1 MKGITGFALNNSR
14 TVIMTIL
21 LVIVGG
27 VYAFMNLPKLE
38 DPFITIREAVVA
50 AQYPGMPVEEVERLI
65 TRPIEE
71 EIRTMGEV
79 DDIENSTSKVGQ
91 SLMHVTIK
99 DEIPSEDLPAVYK
112 LLRNRMDDV
121 KPDLPEGTTGPMVDD
136 TFGDTSVATI
146 ALWSDG
152 FSMAEMLETARQIRE
167 RLNLMEGIM
176 KVDLTGVQ
184 EERIYLEVSNAKAT
198 QLGIKTSDIGESL
211 REQNVLLPGGKM
223 GVNDVEFIIET
234 LGRFKSVEQVG
245 DVLIPVSGTQGTIPL
260 RDIATI
266 RKGYVDPVENPA
278 YYNGHQAIVLSVF
291 LIRGVDALEF
301 GRRLTKKVTEIE
313 QSLPWGYKLEFATY
327 QPELVKK
334 SVSGMVLNVIE
345 SVAIVLV
352 VVMLLLGFRT
362 GLIVGSFI
370 PLVMLFGILVMYAL
384 GIDME
389 RMSLATMII
398 ALGMFVD
405 NAIVVSDDIKV
416 NLESGLERKEAVL
429 KTGNSLALPLLTS
442 TLTTIFAFGP
452 ILLQVGSTG
461 DYTSSLGSVMI
472 ILLLGSWF
480 FSMFS
485 STSMCY
491 WFLKIKPAAGGKK
504 HQTSD
509 PYQGKFY
516 QIYRKILQFSLRYRF
531 MVLAVTGGV
540 FAVAIYAFTFIP
552 QAFFPPGDRNQYLI
566 YLDLPAGTRI
576 EETDRTVRQLSAW
589 LQDKE
594 QNPEITGTIGY
605 VGNGGPRFFLS
616 LSPMDPDPF
625 LAFLIV
631 NTETNKQVAELVTR
645 TSQYILDNLPNT
657 RGRVKAMWLGSTET
671 GLLEIRLS
679 GPGIPVLKEQAEEL
693 MAALGK
699 IPGTIDIKQD
709 WNNRVFT
716 AMIAV
721 DQNRARRAGVTSQD
735 VAGALDFFID
745 GSTTTDFHEG
755 NVQIP
760 IVGRGVK
767 TERNSPDNLPTLGI
781 YTSAGDNVPL
791 NQVADLY
798 FRGNLDRIMRYN
810 QERTITVS
818 AKNQVLQASE
828 IFAALKPT
836 LEKMKFPKNH
846 YWEVGGEL
854 EDAATAMASLVKW
867 MLPCLGGIVFLLV
880 WQFNSIRRAA
890 IIILTMPLVLVGSVV
905 GLLAMQADFGFM
917 VILGLL
923 ALAGSIVNNGIVM
936 IDKIEENK
944 REGQTPYDAVV
955 NSAVSRFRPILLSV
969 STTMLGFS
977 PLIINNDP
985 LFYGMACV
993 MFFGLG
999 IGSLFT
1005 LNYVP
1010 ALYSIF
1016 FGVKLP
1022 ADKVPAKS

>member
-14 TVIMTIL
+14 TVIMTL
-21 LVIVGG
+21 LLIIVGG
-27 VYAFMNLPKLE
+27 IYAFLNLPKLE
-38 DPFITIREAVVA
+38 DPLITIREALVA
-50 AQYPGMPVEEVERLI
+50 AKYPGMPVEQVERLI

-71 EIRTMGEV
+71 KIRSMGEV
-79 DDIENSTSKVGQ
+79 DKIRDSTSKVGEC
-91 SLMHVTIK
+91 LIHVTIK
-99 DEIPSEDLPAVYK
+99 DEVPSEQLPATWK
-112 LLRNRMDDV
+112 LLRNRMSDV
-121 KPDLPEGTTGPMVDD
+121 KSELPKGTIGPLVDD

-152 FSMAEMLETARQIRE
+152 FSMAEMHETARQIRE
-167 RLNLMEGIM
+167 RLNMMKGIQ
-176 KVDLTGVQ
+176 KVDLNGVQ
-184 EERIYLEVSNAKAT
+184 DERIYLEVSNAKIA
-198 QLGIKTSDIGESL
+198 QLGIDPADIGKSL
-211 REQNVLLPGGKM
+211 RKQNILLPGGRIDIS
-223 GVNDVEFIIET
+223 DVEIIVET
-234 LGRFKSVEQVG
+234 QGMFESVEEIEE
-245 DVLIPVSGTQGTIPL
+245 VLIPISGTQATIPL

-266 RKGYVDPVENPA
+266 RKAYVEPIHNPA

-291 LIRGVDALEF
+291 ILRGVDAVEF
-301 GRRLTKKVTEIE
+301 GRRLQEEVQKIE
-313 QSLPWGYKLEFATY
+313 QSLPWGYVLEFATY
-327 QPELVKK
+327 QPELIKK
-334 SVSGMVLNVIE
+334 AVSGMVVNVLE

-370 PLVMLFGILVMYAL
+370 PLVMLFGVLTMYAL

-416 NLESGLERKEAVL
+416 NMETGMARKEAVL
-429 KTGNSLALPLLTS
+429 KTGNSLAVPLLTS
-442 TLTTIFAFGP
+442 TLTTVFAFGP
-452 ILLQVGSTG
+452 ILLQIGSTG

-472 ILLLGSWF
+472 ILLMGSWF

-485 STSMCY
+485 STSMCF
-491 WFLKIKPAAGGKK
+491 WFLKPKPAKPATGGGK
-504 HQTSD
+504 QQQSD

-516 QIYRKILQFSLRYRF
+516 RFYRWILKFSLRFRF
-531 MVLAVTGGV
+531 LVLAVTGGA
-540 FAVAIYAFTFIP
+540 FAIAIYAATFIP
-552 QAFFPPGDRNQYLI
+552 QAFFPSGDRNQYLI

-576 EETDRTVRQLSAW
+576 EETDRTVRKLSAW
-589 LQDKE
+589 LQDK
-594 QNPEITGTIGY
+594 QKNPEITGTIAY

-616 LSPMDPDPF
+616 LAPVDPDPF
-625 LAFLIV
+625 VGFLIV
-631 NTETNKQVAELVTR
+631 NTPTDKEVPELVTR
-645 TSQYILDNLPNT
+645 TSQYLLNNFPNV
-657 RGRVKAMWLGSTET
+657 RGRVKSMWLGGSET
-671 GLLEIRLS
+671 GLFQIRLS
-679 GPGIPVLKEQAEEL
+679 GPGIEVLQAQADQL
-693 MAALGK
+693 MAALRN

-709 WNNRVFT
+709 WNNRVMT
-716 AMIAV
+716 AKADV
-721 DQNRARRAGVTSQD
+721 DQARASRAGVTSQD
-735 VAGALDFFID
+735 VADALDFFID
-745 GSTTTDFHEG
+745 GATATNYHQG

-767 TERNSPDNLPTLGI
+767 VERDSPESLGTLSIRSSSGG
-781 YTSAGDNVPL
+781 SVPL
-791 NQVADLY
+791 NQVADVYVVGEL
-798 FRGNLDRIMRYN
+798 NRIVRYN
-810 QERTITVS
+810 QDRTITVS
-818 AKNQVLQASE
+818 AKNQVLKASE

-836 LEKMKFPKNH
+836 LDTMDFPKNH

-854 EDAATAMASLVKW
+854 EDSARAQRNLAKW
-867 MLPCLGGIVFLLV
+867 LLPCFGGIVFLLV

-890 IIILTMPLVLVGSVV
+890 IIILTMPLVIVGAVV

-936 IDKIEENK
+936 IDKIEENR

-977 PLIINNDP
+977 PLIINHDP

-1010 ALYSIF
+1010 ALYSILF
-1016 FGVKLP
+1016 RVKPP
-1022 ADKVPAKS
+1022 AA

>member
-21 LVIVGG
+21 LVIGG
-27 VYAFMNLPKLE
+27 GIYAFLNLPKLE
-38 DPFITIREAVVA
+38 DPFITIREAVVMA
-50 AQYPGMPVEEVERLI
+50 KYPGMPVEQVERLI

-71 EIRTMGEV
+71 KIRSMGEV
-79 DDIENSTSKVGQ
+79 DKIKDSTSKVGEC
-91 SLMHVTIK
+91 LIHVTIK
-99 DEIPSEDLPAVYK
+99 DEVPSEDLPATWK
-112 LLRNRMDDV
+112 LLRNRMADV
-121 KPDLPEGTTGPMVDD
+121 KPELPEGTNGPIVDD

-152 FSMAEMLETARQIRE
+152 FSMAEMHETAREIRE
-167 RLNLMEGIM
+167 RLNLLKGIQ

-184 EERIYLEVSNAKAT
+184 DERIYLEVSNAKIV
-198 QLGIKTSDIGESL
+198 QLGIDTVDIGKSL
-211 REQNVLLPGGKM
+211 RKQNIVLPAGRIN
-223 GVNDVEFIIET
+223 VNNVEFVVET
-234 LGRFKSVEQVG
+234 QGRFKSTDEIR
-245 DVLIPVSGTQGTIPL
+245 DVLIPISGTQSSIPL

-266 RKGYVDPVENPA
+266 RRGYVEPIHNPA

-291 LIRGVDALEF
+291 ILRGVDAVEF
-301 GRRLTKKVTEIE
+301 GERLQQKVLEIE
-313 QSLPWGYKLEFATY
+313 QSLPWGYVLEFATY
-327 QPELVKK
+327 QPELINKA
-334 SVSGMVLNVIE
+334 VSGMVINVIE

-370 PLVMLFGILVMYAL
+370 PLVMLFGLLTMYAL

-416 NLESGLERKEAVL
+416 NLETGMERKDAVL
-429 KTGNSLALPLLTS
+429 KTGSSLVVPLLTS
-442 TLTTIFAFGP
+442 TLTTVFAFGP
-452 ILLQVGSTG
+452 ILLQIGTTG

-472 ILLLGSWF
+472 ILLIGSWF

-491 WFLKIKPAAGGKK
+491 WFLKTKPAGGGDT
-504 HQTSD
+504 QPARD

-516 QIYRKILQFSLRYRF
+516 RFDRWILQLSLRYWIL
-531 MVLAVTGGV
+531 VLAFTGGA
-540 FAVAIYAFTFIP
+540 FAIAVYGLTFIP
-552 QAFFPPGDRNQYLI
+552 QSFFPGGDRNQYLI

-576 EETDRTVRQLSAW
+576 EETDRTVRQLSTW
-589 LQDKE
+589 LQDKQE
-594 QNPEITGTIGY
+594 NPEITGTIAY

-616 LSPMDPDPF
+616 LAPVDPDPF
-625 LAFLIV
+625 VAFLIV
-631 NTETNKQVAELVTR
+631 NTQSGEQVSDLVKR
-645 TSQYILDNLPNT
+645 SSQYILDSFPNV
-657 RGRVKAMWLGSTET
+657 RGRVKAMWLGGTET
-671 GLLEIRLS
+671 GLMQLRLS
-679 GPGIPVLKEQAEEL
+679 GPDIGVLQEQAEQL
-693 MAALGK
+693 MAALRK
-699 IPGTIDIKQD
+699 IPGSIDIKQD

-716 AMIAV
+716 VMADV
-721 DQNRARRAGVTSQD
+721 DQARARRARVTSED
-735 VAGALDFFID
+735 VANSLNFFVD
-745 GSTTTDFHEG
+745 GDTTTNYYQG
-755 NVQIP
+755 NIEIP

-767 TERNSPDNLPTLGI
+767 IERDSPDSLRTLGI
-781 YTSAGDNVPL
+781 HTDSGDSVPVNQIADVYIMGEL
-791 NQVADLY
+791 N
-798 FRGNLDRIMRYN
+798 RIMRYN

-818 AKNQVLQASE
+818 AKNQVLKASE
-828 IFAALKPT
+828 IFATLKPT
-836 LEKMKFPKNH
+836 LDGMKFPKNH
-846 YWEVGGEL
+846 HWEVGGEL
-854 EDAATAMASLVKW
+854 EDATRAQKNLAKW
-867 MLPCLGGIVFLLV
+867 LLPCFGGIVFLLV

-890 IIILTMPLVLVGSVV
+890 IIILTMPLVIVGAVV
-905 GLLAMQADFGFM
+905 GLIAMQADFGFM

-936 IDKIEENK
+936 IDKIEEN
-944 REGQTPYDAVV
+944 RRDGQTPYDAVV

-977 PLIINNDP
+977 PLIINHDP

-1010 ALYSIF
+1010 VLYSVF
-1016 FGVKLP
+1016 FRVKTP
-1022 ADKVPAKS
+1022 ADNVPGS

>member
-1 MKGITGFALNNSR
+1 MKGITAFALNNSR
-14 TVIMTIL
+14 TVIMTLL

-27 VYAFMNLPKLE
+27 FFAFIKLPKLE

-50 AQYPGMPVEEVERLI
+50 AKYPGMPVEQVERLI

-71 EIRTMGEV
+71 KIRSMGEI
-79 DDIENSTSKVGQ
+79 DKIKDSTSKVGEC
-91 SLMHVTIK
+91 LIHVVLK
-99 DEIPSEDLPAVYK
+99 DEVPSENLPATWK
-112 LLRNRMDDV
+112 LLRNRMNDV
-121 KPDLPEGTTGPMVDD
+121 KPELPEGTLGPMVDD

-152 FSMAEMLETARQIRE
+152 FSMAEMHETARQIRE
-167 RLNLMEGIM
+167 RLNMMKGIQ

-184 EERIYLEVSNAKAT
+184 DERIYLEVSSARIA
-198 QLGIKTSDIGESL
+198 QLGIDPADISKSL
-211 REQNVLLPGGKM
+211 QDQNILLPGGRINL
-223 GVNDVEFIIET
+223 NDVEFIVET
-234 LGRFKSVEQVG
+234 QGRFKTIEEIEE
-245 DVLIPVSGTQGTIPL
+245 VLIPISGTQATVPL

-266 RKGYVDPVENPA
+266 RRAYVEPINNPA

-291 LIRGVDALEF
+291 ILRGVDAVEF
-301 GRRLTKKVTEIE
+301 GRRLKKGIKDIE
-313 QSLPWGYKLEFATY
+313 GSLPLGYVLEFATY
-327 QPELVKK
+327 QPELIKK
-334 SVSGMVLNVIE
+334 AVSGMVLNVLE
-345 SVAIVLV
+345 SVGIVLF

-370 PLVMLFGILVMYAL
+370 PLVMLFGILLMYAL

-416 NLESGLERKEAVL
+416 NLESGLKRKEAVL
-429 KTGNSLALPLLTS
+429 KTGSSLAVPLLTS
-442 TLTTIFAFGP
+442 TLTTVFAFGP
-452 ILLQVGSTG
+452 ILLQIGTTG

-472 ILLLGSWF
+472 ILLMGSWF

-491 WFLKIKPAAGGKK
+491 WFLKIKPVTDGDK
-504 HQTSD
+504 HQAHD

-516 QIYRKILQFSLRYRF
+516 RFYRGILKLSLRFRF
-531 MVLAVTGGV
+531 PVLVLTGGAFV
-540 FAVAIYAFTFIP
+540 VAVYAMTFIP
-552 QAFFPPGDRNQYLI
+552 QAFFPSGDRNQYLI

-576 EETDRTVRQLSAW
+576 EETDRTVRRLSDW
-589 LQDKE
+589 LQDKQE
-594 QNPEITGTIGY
+594 NPEITGTIAY

-616 LSPMDPDPF
+616 LAPVDPDPF
-625 LAFLIV
+625 VAFLIV
-631 NTETNKQVAELVTR
+631 NTETDDQVPEMVQRTR
-645 TSQYILDNLPNT
+645 QYLDNNYPNV
-657 RGRVKAMWLGSTET
+657 RGRVKSMWLGGSET
-671 GLLEIRLS
+671 GLMQVRLS
-679 GPGIPVLKEQAEEL
+679 GPGIEVLQKQAEQT
-693 MAALGK
+693 MAALRK

-709 WNNRVFT
+709 WNNRVMT
-716 AMIAV
+716 AIADV
-721 DQNRARRAGVTSQD
+721 DQARARRAGVSSEN
-735 VAGALDFFID
+735 VAEALNFFID
-745 GSTTTDFHEG
+745 GTTTTDFHEG
-755 NVQIP
+755 NVEIP

-767 TERNSPDNLPTLGI
+767 AERDSFESLSTIGI
-781 YTSAGDNVPL
+781 RTSSGGSVPL
-791 NQVADLY
+791 SQVANLY
-798 FRGNLDRIMRYN
+798 TVGELNRIMRYN

-818 AKNQVLQASE
+818 AKNQELKASE

-836 LEKMKFPKNH
+836 LEGMEFPRYH

-854 EDAATAMASLVKW
+854 EDAAKAQRNLAKW
-867 MLPCLGGIVFLLV
+867 MLPCFGGIVFLLV

-890 IIILTMPLVLVGSVV
+890 IIILTMPLVLVGAVV

-936 IDKIEENK
+936 IDKIEEN
-944 REGQTPYDAVV
+944 RRGGQTPYDAVV

-977 PLIINNDP
+977 PLIINRDP

-1016 FGVKLP
+1016 FRV
-1022 ADKVPAKS
+1022 KVPGR

>member
-14 TVIMTIL
+14 TVIMIIL

-27 VYAFMNLPKLE
+27 IYAFINLPKLE
-38 DPFITIREAVVA
+38 DPFITIREALVM
-50 AQYPGMPVEEVERLI
+50 AQYPGMPVEQVERLI

-71 EIRTMGEV
+71 KIRSMGEV
-79 DDIENSTSKVGQ
+79 DDIENSTSKLGAC
-91 SLMHVTIK
+91 LIHVTIK

-112 LLRNRMDDV
+112 LLRNRMHDV
-121 KPDLPEGTTGPMVDD
+121 EPQLPEGTIGPMVDD

-152 FSMAEMLETARQIRE
+152 FSMAEMHETARQIRE
-167 RLNLMEGIM
+167 HLNLMEGIM
-176 KVDLTGVQ
+176 KVDMTGVQ
-184 EERIYLEVSNAKAT
+184 DERIYMEVSNAKIT
-198 QLGIKTSDIGESL
+198 QLGIETEDIGKSL
-211 REQNVLLPGGKM
+211 RAQNILLPGGQM
-223 GVNDVEFIIET
+223 GINDVEFTIET
-234 LGRFKSVEQVG
+234 LGRFKSIEEIG

-266 RKGYVDPVENPA
+266 RKAYVEPIDNPA
-278 YYNGHQAIVLSVF
+278 YYNGHQSIVLSVF
-291 LIRGVDALEF
+291 LIRGVDSLEF
-301 GRRLTKKVTEIE
+301 GRRLTKKVTEME
-313 QSLPWGYKLEFATY
+313 QALPWGYKLDFATY
-327 QPELVKK
+327 QPELVEK

-416 NLESGLERKEAVL
+416 NLESGMARKEAVL

-491 WFLKIKPAAGGKK
+491 WFLKIKPAGGGDK
-504 HQTSD
+504 HQAAD

-516 QIYRKILQFSLRYRF
+516 QIYRKILQFSLRYRIL
-531 MVLAVTGGV
+531 VLAVTGGV
-540 FAVAIYAFTFIP
+540 FVAAIYMFTFIP

-589 LQDKE
+589 LQDKKE
-594 QNPEITGTIGY
+594 NPEITGTIGY

-631 NTETNKQVAELVTR
+631 NTETNKQVPELVKR
-645 TSQYILDNLPNT
+645 TGQHLVNNFPNV
-657 RGRVKAMWLGSTET
+657 RGRVKSMWLGSTET

-679 GPGIPVLKEQAEEL
+679 GPGIDVLQEQSEQL
-693 MAALGK
+693 MAALRK
-699 IPGTIDIKQD
+699 IPGSLDIKQD

-716 AMIAV
+716 AMIDV
-721 DQNRARRAGVTSQD
+721 DQARARRAGVTSQD
-735 VAGALDFFID
+735 VADTLDFFID
-745 GSTTTDFHEG
+745 GMTSTDYHQG

-767 TERNSPDNLPTLGI
+767 VERDSPDSIATLGI
-781 YTSAGDNVPL
+781 KSSSGGHNVPL

-798 FRGNLDRIMRYN
+798 FRGDLDRIMRYN

-836 LEKMKFPKNH
+836 LGEMKFPKNH

-854 EDAATAMASLVKW
+854 EDAATAMQSLAKW
-867 MLPCLGGIVFLLV
+867 MVPCLGGIVFLLV

-936 IDKIEENK
+936 IDKIEENQ
-944 REGQTPYDAVV
+944 RDGQTPYDAVV
-955 NSAVSRFRPILLSV
+955 NSALSRFRPILLSV
-969 STTMLGFS
+969 ATTMLGFT
-977 PLIINNDP
+977 PLIINHDP
-985 LFYGMACV
+985 LFYGMASI

-1010 ALYSIF
+1010 ALYSLF
-1016 FGVKLP
+1016 FRVKPP
-1022 ADKVPAKS
+1022 AENVPG